1 MQSSLCS
8 SFTGLSVRTD
18 SVRISSSKR
27 NVAPCRRAVTVKAS
41 VVAEPATLSVKS
53 VDGSSAGTAAL
64 SLRVADPETSKGLV
78 HRYVVMVRQNMRQVR
93 RLFTW
98 AVKSSP
104 SESVAC
110 VAETTSGWR
119 LGVGR
124 RGWMA
129 IGDEQ
134 KNGLIFCK
142 F

>member
-93 RLFTW
+93 TCISLLCLATFLSHVRGGAHVGHETRSLD
-98 AVKSSP
+98 S
-104 SESVAC
+104 SVA
-110 VAETTSGWR
+110 
-119 LGVGR
+119 
-124 RGWMA
+124 M
-129 IGDEQ
+129 
-134 KNGLIFCK
+134 IFREMPAR
-142 F
+142 